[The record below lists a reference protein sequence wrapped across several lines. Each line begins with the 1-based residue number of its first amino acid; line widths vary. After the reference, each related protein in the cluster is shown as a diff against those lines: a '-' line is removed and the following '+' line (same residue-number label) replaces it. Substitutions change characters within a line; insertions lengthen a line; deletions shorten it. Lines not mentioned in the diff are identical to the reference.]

1 MNPILLRNDG
11 PIETDIKPY
20 CLDGKDIKTALED
33 IKNSLLFLSDK
44 IEGEEKIKAIELLT
58 DLIYLRNS
66 ISPKFVKCTKS
77 ELDKLYKYYKV
88 EVISEDR
95 FSKVSSNRDFLKEIN
110 DRTDYIFF
118 NKKRKLTTR
127 IKVFDE
133 EKSIERQR
141 DYEKE
146 VDVILDPDKVYSPID
161 INNQV
166 DKFSYQE
173 FLRKNIIYKLN
184 RVPLDRMLS
193 LKKGNDM
200 FADCPYYYDIDVS
213 NMFRRKHKKARYYNA
228 FNEYHN
234 RVNEMLDQQK
244 DEKYILD
251 QDSLLRKK
259 QYNGYVVFESDNE
272 MTAKDKASLFY
283 DICSEIDHI
292 LKGILYPY
300 QLSESLLYNDDTVV
314 DEENISVEF
323 FKKFN
328 YFTTMYDWDEF
339 NDIENKPKKVDI
351 LNAFLYSYMLAC
363 KINKKNQEEK
373 KAIKEEQKAMEI
385 KKRAMKKR
393 KKAMEEE
400 ANEIEEETKEVEEEK
415 KEVEEEVI
423 EPPKIKF
430 PELKRLDPGNNLY
443 DKYNCEF
450 IRELAEYFE
459 TYYELDITDLII
471 KLSILYIIPL
481 IYSYNDELNDLGTA
495 ELTTSILESQ
505 RMTTRNIKQLKTIVK
520 QLRKQLIR
528 LGYIYFTFFRFIDSK
543 TYREY
548 DIGFSK
554 FLEYIN
560 LNKECDE
567 PRKWYL
573 LIMGFYKDYIEEH
586 KDLIESFFKIPK
598 LQETLNQYFDLCD
611 KLYLICDYMNEN
623 PFNTIKLSKNGTTVY
638 DYKKRDWMRGFQDLL
653 SKRKDVI
660 LNEKGDE
667 SYER

>member
-11 PIETDIKPY
+11 PIENDIKPY
-20 CLDGKDIKTALED
+20 CLDGKNIKTALED

-44 IEGEEKIKAIELLT
+44 IEGEEEVKVIELLT
-58 DLIYLRNS
+58 NLIYLRNS

-77 ELDKLYKYYKV
+77 ELDKLYKNYKV

-133 EKSIERQR
+133 EKSIQRQR

-161 INNQV
+161 MNNRV
-166 DKFSYQE
+166 NELSYQE

-193 LKKGNDM
+193 LKKDNDM
-200 FADCPYYYDIDVS
+200 FADCPYFYDIDVS
-213 NMFRRKHKKARYYNA
+213 NMFRRKHKTSGYYSV

-234 RVNEMLDQQK
+234 RINNMLDQQK
-244 DEKYILD
+244 DDKYILD

-259 QYNGYVVFESDNE
+259 QYNGYVVFKSDDK

-292 LKGILYPY
+292 LKGVLYTY
-300 QLSESLLYNDDTVV
+300 KLSESLLYNDDTIV
-314 DEENISVEF
+314 DEEKISVEF

-328 YFTTMYDWDEF
+328 YFTTMYDWEEF
-339 NDIENKPKKVDI
+339 KDIENKPKKVDI
-351 LNAFLYSYMLAC
+351 LNTFLRSYIPAC

-373 KAIKEEQKAMEI
+373 KAMKEEHSQESSQF
-385 KKRAMKKR
+385 
-393 KKAMEEE
+393 
-400 ANEIEEETKEVEEEK
+400 
-415 KEVEEEVI
+415 
-423 EPPKIKF
+423 KF
-430 PELKRLDPGNNLY
+430 PELKRLDPGSKMY

-450 IRELAEYFE
+450 IRELAGSFE
-459 TYYELDITDLII
+459 KVSGLNRAELVI
-471 KLSILYIIPL
+471 KFSMLYTIPL
-481 IYSYNDELNDLGTA
+481 IKSYYDELKDLETE
-495 ELTTSILESQ
+495 ELTASILESQ
-505 RMTTRNIKQLKTIVK
+505 RMTTRNMKQLKTIVK

-543 TYREY
+543 TYRED
-548 DIGFSK
+548 DIGFTS

-560 LNKECDE
+560 SNINCDE
-567 PRKWYL
+567 PKKWYL

-598 LQETLNQYFDLCD
+598 LQETLNQYFDLCN

-638 DYKKRDWMRGFQDLL
+638 YYNEIDLMRDFQGQL
-653 SKRKDVI
+653 SRNMGKI

>member
-11 PIETDIKPY
+11 PIENDIKPY
-20 CLDGKDIKTALED
+20 CLDGKDIKTAFED
-33 IKNSLLFLSDK
+33 IKNSRRFLSDK
-44 IEGEEKIKAIELLT
+44 IEGEEEVKVIELLT
-58 DLIYLRNS
+58 NLIYLRNS

-77 ELDKLYKYYKV
+77 ELDKLYKNYKV
-88 EVISEDR
+88 EVISEDC
-95 FSKVSSNRDFLKEIN
+95 FSKVNSNRDFLKEIN

-161 INNQV
+161 MNNRV
-166 DKFSYQE
+166 NELSYQE

-193 LKKGNDM
+193 LKKDNDM
-200 FADCPYYYDIDVS
+200 FADCPYFYDIDVS
-213 NMFRRKHKKARYYNA
+213 NMFRRKHKTAGYYSV

-234 RVNEMLDQQK
+234 RINNMLDQQK
-244 DEKYILD
+244 DDKYILD

-259 QYNGYVVFESDNE
+259 QYNGYVVFKSDDK

-292 LKGILYPY
+292 LKGVLYTY
-300 QLSESLLYNDDTVV
+300 KLSESLLYNDDTIV

-328 YFTTMYDWDEF
+328 YFTTMYDWEEF
-339 NDIENKPKKVDI
+339 KDIENKPKKVDI

-363 KINKKNQEEK
+363 KINKKNQEEN
-373 KAIKEEQKAMEI
+373 KAM
-385 KKRAMKKR
+385 KQKHS
-393 KKAMEEE
+393 
-400 ANEIEEETKEVEEEK
+400 KE
-415 KEVEEEVI
+415 
-423 EPPKIKF
+423 PSNIKF
-430 PELKRLDPGNNLY
+430 PELKRLDPGSKMY

-450 IRELAEYFE
+450 IRELAGVFE
-459 TYYELDITDLII
+459 KVLGLNRAELII
-471 KLSILYIIPL
+471 KFSMLYTIPL
-481 IYSYNDELNDLGTA
+481 IKSYYDELKDLETG
-495 ELTTSILESQ
+495 ELTASISDSNK
-505 RMTTRNIKQLKTIVK
+505 MTTRNMKQLKTIVK

-543 TYREY
+543 NFREY
-548 DIGFSK
+548 DIGFTN

-560 LNKECDE
+560 FNIECDE
-567 PRKWYL
+567 PKKWYL
-573 LIMGFYKDYIEEH
+573 LIMGFYKDYTEEH
-586 KDLIESFFKIPK
+586 KDLIGSFFKISS
-598 LQETLNQYFDLCD
+598 LCSILESYFDLCE

-623 PFNTIKLSKNGTTVY
+623 PFNTIMLSKNGTTIY
-638 DYKKRDWMRGFQDLL
+638 DYKKKDWMGGFQDLL
-653 SKRKDVI
+653 SRNMDEI

>member
-11 PIETDIKPY
+11 PIENDIKPY

-44 IEGEEKIKAIELLT
+44 IEGEEKVKEIELLT

-66 ISPKFVKCTKS
+66 ISPLFIKCTES
-77 ELDKLYKYYKV
+77 ELDKLYKNYKV
-88 EVISEDR
+88 EIISEDC
-95 FSKVSSNRDFLKEIN
+95 FSKVSDNKKNLEEIN
-110 DRTDYIFF
+110 DRIDFIFF
-118 NKKRKLTTR
+118 KKKRKLTTR

-161 INNQV
+161 MNNQV
-166 DKFSYQE
+166 NELSYQE

-193 LKKGNDM
+193 LKKDNDM
-200 FADCPYYYDIDVS
+200 FADYPYFYDIDVS
-213 NMFRRKHKKARYYNA
+213 NMFRRKHKTSGYYSV

-234 RVNEMLDQQK
+234 RINNMLDQQK
-244 DEKYILD
+244 DDKYILD

-259 QYNGYVVFESDNE
+259 QYNGYVVFKSDDK

-292 LKGILYPY
+292 LKGVLYTY
-300 QLSESLLYNDDTVV
+300 KLSESLLYNDDTIV

-328 YFTTMYDWDEF
+328 YFTTMYDWEEF
-339 NDIENKPKKVDI
+339 KDIENKPKKVDI
-351 LNAFLYSYMLAC
+351 LNAFLRSYMLAC
-363 KINKKNQEEK
+363 KINKKNQEEN
-373 KAIKEEQKAMEI
+373 KAMKQKHSQEPS
-385 KKRAMKKR
+385 K
-393 KKAMEEE
+393 
-400 ANEIEEETKEVEEEK
+400 TKS
-415 KEVEEEVI
+415 
-423 EPPKIKF
+423 
-430 PELKRLDPGNNLY
+430 PELKRLDPGSKMY

-450 IRELAEYFE
+450 IRDLAEYFE
-459 TYYELDITDLII
+459 TNHELNRTDLII
-471 KLSILYIIPL
+471 KFSMLYTIPIIN
-481 IYSYNDELNDLGTA
+481 SYNDELNDLETE
-495 ELTTSILESQ
+495 ELTASISESQ
-505 RMTTRNIKQLKTIVK
+505 RMTTRNMKQLKTIVK

-543 TYREY
+543 TYRAY
-548 DIGFSK
+548 DIGFSS

-560 LNKECDE
+560 INKECDE
-567 PRKWYL
+567 PKKWYL
-573 LIMGFYKDYIEEH
+573 LIMGFYKDYIKEH
-586 KDLIESFFKIPK
+586 KDLIKNPSLHI
-598 LQETLNQYFDLCD
+598 TLKSYFDLCK

-623 PFNTIKLSKNGTTVY
+623 PFNTIMLSKNGTTIY
-638 DYKKRDWMRGFQDLL
+638 DYNKKDWMTEFQNLL
-653 SKRKDVI
+653 SGNMDEI
-660 LNEKGDE
+660 LNKKGDE

>member
-11 PIETDIKPY
+11 PIENDIKPY

-44 IEGEEKIKAIELLT
+44 IEGEEEVKVIELLT
-58 DLIYLRNS
+58 NLIYLRNS

-77 ELDKLYKYYKV
+77 ELDKLYKNYKV
-88 EVISEDR
+88 EVISEDC
-95 FSKVSSNRDFLKEIN
+95 FSKVNSNRDFLKEIN
-110 DRTDYIFF
+110 DRTDFIFF

-161 INNQV
+161 MNNRV
-166 DKFSYQE
+166 NELSYQE

-193 LKKGNDM
+193 LKKDNDM
-200 FADCPYYYDIDVS
+200 FADCPYFYDIDVS
-213 NMFRRKHKKARYYNA
+213 NMFRRKYKTAGYYSV

-234 RVNEMLDQQK
+234 RINNMLDQQK
-244 DEKYILD
+244 DDKYILD

-259 QYNGYVVFESDNE
+259 QYNGYVVFKSDDK

-292 LKGILYPY
+292 LKGVLYTY
-300 QLSESLLYNDDTVV
+300 KLSESLLYNNDIVV

-328 YFTTMYDWDEF
+328 YFTTMYDWEEF
-339 NDIENKPKKVDI
+339 KDIENKPKKVDI

-363 KINKKNQEEK
+363 KINKKNQEEN
-373 KAIKEEQKAMEI
+373 KAM
-385 KKRAMKKR
+385 KQKHS
-393 KKAMEEE
+393 
-400 ANEIEEETKEVEEEK
+400 KE
-415 KEVEEEVI
+415 
-423 EPPKIKF
+423 PSNIKF
-430 PELKRLDPGNNLY
+430 PELKRLDPGSKMY

-450 IRELAEYFE
+450 IRELAGVFE
-459 TYYELDITDLII
+459 KVLGLNRAELII
-471 KLSILYIIPL
+471 KFSMLYTLPIIN
-481 IYSYNDELNDLGTA
+481 SYNNELNELGVA
-495 ELTTSILESQ
+495 ELTASISDSNK
-505 RMTTRNIKQLKTIVK
+505 MTTRNMKQLKTIVK

-543 TYREY
+543 NFREY
-548 DIGFSK
+548 DIGFTN

-560 LNKECDE
+560 FNIECDE
-567 PRKWYL
+567 PKKWYL
-573 LIMGFYKDYIEEH
+573 LIMGFYKDYTEEH
-586 KDLIESFFKIPK
+586 KDLIVLFFKMPSLCSI
-598 LQETLNQYFDLCD
+598 LESYFDLCE

-623 PFNTIKLSKNGTTVY
+623 PFNTIMLSKNGTTIY
-638 DYKKRDWMRGFQDLL
+638 DYKKKDWMGGFQDLL
-653 SKRKDVI
+653 SRNMDKI

>member
-1 MNPILLRNDG
+1 MYPILLRNDG
-11 PIETDIKPY
+11 PIENDIKPY

-44 IEGEEKIKAIELLT
+44 IEGEEEVKVIELLT

-77 ELDKLYKYYKV
+77 ELDKLYKNYKV
-88 EVISEDR
+88 EVISEDC
-95 FSKVSSNRDFLKEIN
+95 FSKVNSNRDFLKEIN

-161 INNQV
+161 MNNRV
-166 DKFSYQE
+166 NELSYQE

-193 LKKGNDM
+193 LKKDNDM
-200 FADCPYYYDIDVS
+200 FADCPYFYDIDVS
-213 NMFRRKHKKARYYNA
+213 NMFRRKYKTAEYYSV

-234 RVNEMLDQQK
+234 RINNMLDQQK
-244 DEKYILD
+244 DDKYILD

-259 QYNGYVVFESDNE
+259 QYNGYVVFKSDDK

-292 LKGILYPY
+292 LKGVLYTY
-300 QLSESLLYNDDTVV
+300 KLSESLLYNNDIVV

-328 YFTTMYDWDEF
+328 YFTTMYDWEEF
-339 NDIENKPKKVDI
+339 KDIENKPKKVDI

-363 KINKKNQEEK
+363 KINKKNQEEN
-373 KAIKEEQKAMEI
+373 KAM
-385 KKRAMKKR
+385 KQKHS
-393 KKAMEEE
+393 
-400 ANEIEEETKEVEEEK
+400 KE
-415 KEVEEEVI
+415 
-423 EPPKIKF
+423 PSNIKF
-430 PELKRLDPGNNLY
+430 PELKRLDPGSKMY

-450 IRELAEYFE
+450 IRELAGVFE
-459 TYYELDITDLII
+459 KVLGLNRAELII
-471 KLSILYIIPL
+471 KFSMLYTLPIIN
-481 IYSYNDELNDLGTA
+481 SYNNELNELGVA
-495 ELTTSILESQ
+495 ELTASISDSNK
-505 RMTTRNIKQLKTIVK
+505 MTTRNMKQLKTIVK

-543 TYREY
+543 NYREY
-548 DIGFSK
+548 DIGFTN

-560 LNKECDE
+560 FNIECDE
-567 PRKWYL
+567 PKKWYL
-573 LIMGFYKDYIEEH
+573 LIMGFYKDYTEEH
-586 KDLIESFFKIPK
+586 KDLIVSFFKMPSLFSI
-598 LQETLNQYFDLCD
+598 LESYFDLCE

-623 PFNTIKLSKNGTTVY
+623 PFNTIMLSKNGTTIY
-638 DYKKRDWMRGFQDLL
+638 DYKKKDWMGGFQDLL
-653 SKRKDVI
+653 SRNMDEI

>member
-11 PIETDIKPY
+11 PIENDIKPY

-44 IEGEEKIKAIELLT
+44 IEGEEEVKVIELLAN
-58 DLIYLRNS
+58 LIYLRNS
-66 ISPKFVKCTKS
+66 ISPLFIKCTKS

-88 EVISEDR
+88 EVISEDC

-110 DRTDYIFF
+110 DRTDFIFF

-133 EKSIERQR
+133 EKSIKRQR

-161 INNQV
+161 MNNRV
-166 DKFSYQE
+166 NELSYQE

-193 LKKGNDM
+193 LKKDNNM
-200 FADCPYYYDIDVS
+200 FADCPYFYDIDVS
-213 NMFRRKHKKARYYNA
+213 NMFCRKHKTSGYYSV

-234 RVNEMLDQQK
+234 RINKMLDQQK
-244 DEKYILD
+244 DDKYILN

-259 QYNGYVVFESDNE
+259 QYNGYVVFKSDDK

-292 LKGILYPY
+292 LKGVLYTY
-300 QLSESLLYNDDTVV
+300 KLSESLLYNDDTIV

-339 NDIENKPKKVDI
+339 KDIENKPKKVDI
-351 LNAFLYSYMLAC
+351 LNTFLRSYMLAC
-363 KINKKNQEEK
+363 KINKKNQEEN
-373 KAIKEEQKAMEI
+373 KAM
-385 KKRAMKKR
+385 KQKHSQKPSK
-393 KKAMEEE
+393 
-400 ANEIEEETKEVEEEK
+400 TKS
-415 KEVEEEVI
+415 
-423 EPPKIKF
+423 
-430 PELKRLDPGNNLY
+430 PELKRLDPGSKMY

-450 IRELAEYFE
+450 IRDLAEYFE
-459 TYYELDITDLII
+459 TNHELNRTDLII
-471 KLSILYIIPL
+471 KFSMLYTVPIIN
-481 IYSYNDELNDLGTA
+481 SYNDELNDLETE
-495 ELTTSILESQ
+495 ELTASISESQ
-505 RMTTRNIKQLKTIVK
+505 RMTTRNMKQLKPIVK

-543 TYREY
+543 NYREY
-548 DIGFSK
+548 DIGFTN

-560 LNKECDE
+560 FNIECDE
-567 PRKWYL
+567 PKKWYL
-573 LIMGFYKDYIEEH
+573 LIMGFYKDYTEEH
-586 KDLIESFFKIPK
+586 KDLIVSFFKMP
-598 LQETLNQYFDLCD
+598 TLHSILESYFDLCE
-611 KLYLICDYMNEN
+611 KLYLICDSMNEN
-623 PFNTIKLSKNGTTVY
+623 PFNTIMLSKNGTTIY
-638 DYKKRDWMRGFQDLL
+638 DYKKKDWMGGFQDLL
-653 SKRKDVI
+653 SRNTNKI
-660 LNEKGDE
+660 LNKKGDE

>member
-11 PIETDIKPY
+11 PIENDIKPY
-20 CLDGKDIKTALED
+20 YLDGKDIKTALED

-44 IEGEEKIKAIELLT
+44 IEGEEEVKVIELLT

-66 ISPKFVKCTKS
+66 IS
-77 ELDKLYKYYKV
+77 ELDKLYKNYKV

-133 EKSIERQR
+133 EKSIERQH

-161 INNQV
+161 MNNRV
-166 DKFSYQE
+166 DEFSYQE

-193 LKKGNDM
+193 LKKENDM
-200 FADCPYYYDIDVS
+200 FADYPYFYDIDVS
-213 NMFRRKHKKARYYNA
+213 NMFRRKHKTAEYYSV

-234 RVNEMLDQQK
+234 RINNMLDQQK
-244 DEKYILD
+244 DDKYILD

-259 QYNGYVVFESDNE
+259 QYNGYVVFKSDDK
-272 MTAKDKASLFY
+272 MTAKNKASLFY

-292 LKGILYPY
+292 LKGVLYTY
-300 QLSESLLYNDDTVV
+300 KLSESLLYNDDTIV

-328 YFTTMYDWDEF
+328 YFTTMYDWEEF

-351 LNAFLYSYMLAC
+351 LNTFLRSYMLAC

-373 KAIKEEQKAMEI
+373 KA
-385 KKRAMKKR
+385 MKQNHSQEPSK
-393 KKAMEEE
+393 
-400 ANEIEEETKEVEEEK
+400 TKS
-415 KEVEEEVI
+415 
-423 EPPKIKF
+423 
-430 PELKRLDPGNNLY
+430 PELKRLDPGSKMY

-459 TYYELDITDLII
+459 TNHELNRTDLII
-471 KLSILYIIPL
+471 KFSMLYTIPL
-481 IYSYNDELNDLGTA
+481 IKSYYDELKDLETE
-495 ELTTSILESQ
+495 ELTASILESQ
-505 RMTTRNIKQLKTIVK
+505 RMTTKNMKQLKTIVK

-543 TYREY
+543 EYREY
-548 DIGFSK
+548 DIGFTS

-560 LNKECDE
+560 SNIEYDE
-567 PRKWYL
+567 PKKWYL
-573 LIMGFYKDYIEEH
+573 LIMGFYKDYTKEH
-586 KDLIESFFKIPK
+586 KDFIVSFFEMPALCSI
-598 LQETLNQYFDLCD
+598 LESYFDLCE

-623 PFNTIKLSKNGTTVY
+623 PFNTIKLSKNGTTIY
-638 DYKKRDWMRGFQDLL
+638 DYIEKDWMRGFQFLL
-653 SKRKDVI
+653 NRNTDKI

>member
-11 PIETDIKPY
+11 PIENDIKPY
-20 CLDGKDIKTALED
+20 CLDGKDIKTAFED
-33 IKNSLLFLSDK
+33 IKNSRRFLSDK
-44 IEGEEKIKAIELLT
+44 IEGEEEVKVIELLT
-58 DLIYLRNS
+58 NLIYLRNS

-77 ELDKLYKYYKV
+77 ELDKLYKNYKV
-88 EVISEDR
+88 EVISEDC
-95 FSKVSSNRDFLKEIN
+95 FSKVNSNRDFLKEIN

-161 INNQV
+161 MNNRV
-166 DKFSYQE
+166 NELSYQE

-193 LKKGNDM
+193 LKKDNDM
-200 FADCPYYYDIDVS
+200 FADCPYFYDIDVS
-213 NMFRRKHKKARYYNA
+213 NMFYRKYKTAEYYSV

-234 RVNEMLDQQK
+234 RINDMLDQQK
-244 DEKYILD
+244 DDKYILD

-259 QYNGYVVFESDNE
+259 QYNGYVVFKSDDK
-272 MTAKDKASLFY
+272 MTAKDRASLFY

-292 LKGILYPY
+292 LKGVLYTY
-300 QLSESLLYNDDTVV
+300 KLSESLLYNDDTIV

-328 YFTTMYDWDEF
+328 YFTTMYDWEEF
-339 NDIENKPKKVDI
+339 KDIENKPKKVDI

-363 KINKKNQEEK
+363 KINKKNQEEN
-373 KAIKEEQKAMEI
+373 KAM
-385 KKRAMKKR
+385 KQKHS
-393 KKAMEEE
+393 
-400 ANEIEEETKEVEEEK
+400 KE
-415 KEVEEEVI
+415 
-423 EPPKIKF
+423 PSNIKF
-430 PELKRLDPGNNLY
+430 PELKKLDPGSKMY

-450 IRELAEYFE
+450 IRELAGVFE
-459 TYYELDITDLII
+459 KVLGLNRAELII
-471 KLSILYIIPL
+471 KFSMLYTLPIIN
-481 IYSYNDELNDLGTA
+481 SYNNELNELGVA
-495 ELTTSILESQ
+495 ELTASISDSNK
-505 RMTTRNIKQLKTIVK
+505 MTTRNMKQLKTIVK

-543 TYREY
+543 NFREY
-548 DIGFSK
+548 DIGFTN

-560 LNKECDE
+560 FNIECDE
-567 PRKWYL
+567 PKKWYL
-573 LIMGFYKDYIEEH
+573 LIIGFYKDYTEEH
-586 KDLIESFFKIPK
+586 KDLIVSFFKMPSLCSI
-598 LQETLNQYFDLCD
+598 LESYFDLCE

-623 PFNTIKLSKNGTTVY
+623 PFNTIMLSKNGTTIY
-638 DYKKRDWMRGFQDLL
+638 DYKKKDWMGGFQDLL
-653 SKRKDVI
+653 SRNTDKI

>member
-11 PIETDIKPY
+11 PIENDIKPY

-44 IEGEEKIKAIELLT
+44 IEGEEEVKVIELLT

-77 ELDKLYKYYKV
+77 ELDKLYKNYKV
-88 EVISEDR
+88 EVISEDC

-133 EKSIERQR
+133 EKSIKRQR

-161 INNQV
+161 MNNQV
-166 DKFSYQE
+166 DEFSYQE

-193 LKKGNDM
+193 LKKDNDM
-200 FADCPYYYDIDVS
+200 FADCPYFYDIDVS
-213 NMFRRKHKKARYYNA
+213 NMFRRKHKTSEYYSV

-234 RVNEMLDQQK
+234 RINDMLDQQK
-244 DEKYILD
+244 DDKYILD

-259 QYNGYVVFESDNE
+259 QYNGYVVFKSDDK

-292 LKGILYPY
+292 LKGVLYTY
-300 QLSESLLYNDDTVV
+300 KLSESLLYNDDTIV

-328 YFTTMYDWDEF
+328 YFTTMYDWEEF
-339 NDIENKPKKVDI
+339 KDIDNKPKKVDI
-351 LNAFLYSYMLAC
+351 LNAFLRSYMLAC
-363 KINKKNQEEK
+363 KINKKNQEEN
-373 KAIKEEQKAMEI
+373 KAMKQKHSQEPS
-385 KKRAMKKR
+385 K
-393 KKAMEEE
+393 
-400 ANEIEEETKEVEEEK
+400 TKS
-415 KEVEEEVI
+415 
-423 EPPKIKF
+423 
-430 PELKRLDPGNNLY
+430 PELKRLDPGSKMY

-450 IRELAEYFE
+450 IRDLAEYFE
-459 TYYELDITDLII
+459 TNHELNRTDLII
-471 KLSILYIIPL
+471 KFSMLYTVPIIN
-481 IYSYNDELNDLGTA
+481 SYNDELNDLETE
-495 ELTTSILESQ
+495 ELTASISESQ
-505 RMTTRNIKQLKTIVK
+505 RMTTRNMKQLKTIVK

-543 TYREY
+543 NYREY
-548 DIGFSK
+548 DIGFTN

-560 LNKECDE
+560 FNIEYDE
-567 PRKWYL
+567 PKKWYL
-573 LIMGFYKDYIEEH
+573 LIMGFYKDYTEEH
-586 KDLIESFFKIPK
+586 KDLIVSFFKMP
-598 LQETLNQYFDLCD
+598 TLHSILESYFDLCE
-611 KLYLICDYMNEN
+611 KLYLICDSMNEN
-623 PFNTIKLSKNGTTVY
+623 PFNTIMLSKNGTTIY
-638 DYKKRDWMRGFQDLL
+638 DYKKKDWMGGFQDLL
-653 SKRKDVI
+653 SRNTNKI
-660 LNEKGDE
+660 LNKKGDE

>member
-11 PIETDIKPY
+11 PIENDIKPY

-44 IEGEEKIKAIELLT
+44 IEGEEEVKVIELLT
-58 DLIYLRNS
+58 NLIYLRNS

-77 ELDKLYKYYKV
+77 ELDKLYKNYKV
-88 EVISEDR
+88 EVISEDC
-95 FSKVSSNRDFLKEIN
+95 FSKVNSNRDFLKEIN

-161 INNQV
+161 MNNRV
-166 DKFSYQE
+166 NELSYQE

-193 LKKGNDM
+193 LKKDNDM
-200 FADCPYYYDIDVS
+200 FADCPYFYDIDAS
-213 NMFRRKHKKARYYNA
+213 NMFRRKYKTAEYYSV

-234 RVNEMLDQQK
+234 RINDMLDQQK
-244 DEKYILD
+244 DDKYILD

-259 QYNGYVVFESDNE
+259 QYNGYVVFKSDDK

-292 LKGILYPY
+292 LKGVLYTY
-300 QLSESLLYNDDTVV
+300 KLSESLLYNNDIVV

-328 YFTTMYDWDEF
+328 YFTTMYDWEEF
-339 NDIENKPKKVDI
+339 KDIENKPKKVDI

-363 KINKKNQEEK
+363 KINKKNQEEN
-373 KAIKEEQKAMEI
+373 KAM
-385 KKRAMKKR
+385 KQKHS
-393 KKAMEEE
+393 
-400 ANEIEEETKEVEEEK
+400 KE
-415 KEVEEEVI
+415 
-423 EPPKIKF
+423 PSNIKF
-430 PELKRLDPGNNLY
+430 PELKRLDPGSKMY

-450 IRELAEYFE
+450 IRELAGVFE
-459 TYYELDITDLII
+459 KVLGLNRAELII
-471 KLSILYIIPL
+471 KFSMLYTLPL
-481 IYSYNDELNDLGTA
+481 IKSYYDELNELGVA
-495 ELTTSILESQ
+495 ELTASISDSNK
-505 RMTTRNIKQLKTIVK
+505 MTTRNMKQLKTIVK

-543 TYREY
+543 NYREY
-548 DIGFSK
+548 DIGFTN
-554 FLEYIN
+554 FLEYNNFNI
-560 LNKECDE
+560 ECDE
-567 PRKWYL
+567 PKKWYL
-573 LIMGFYKDYIEEH
+573 LIMGFYKDYTEE
-586 KDLIESFFKIPK
+586 
-598 LQETLNQYFDLCD
+598 Q
-611 KLYLICDYMNEN
+611 
-623 PFNTIKLSKNGTTVY
+623 
-638 DYKKRDWMRGFQDLL
+638 
-653 SKRKDVI
+653 
-660 LNEKGDE
+660 
-667 SYER
+667 

>member
-11 PIETDIKPY
+11 PIENDIKPY
-20 CLDGKDIKTALED
+20 CLDGKDIKTAFED
-33 IKNSLLFLSDK
+33 IKNSRRFLSDK
-44 IEGEEKIKAIELLT
+44 IEGEEEVKVIELLT
-58 DLIYLRNS
+58 NLIYLRNS

-77 ELDKLYKYYKV
+77 ELDKLYKNYKI
-88 EVISEDR
+88 EVISEDC
-95 FSKVSSNRDFLKEIN
+95 FSKVNSNRDFLKEIN

-161 INNQV
+161 MNNRV
-166 DKFSYQE
+166 NELSYQE

-193 LKKGNDM
+193 LKKDNDM
-200 FADCPYYYDIDVS
+200 FADCPYFYDIDVS
-213 NMFRRKHKKARYYNA
+213 NMFCRKYKTAEYYSV

-234 RVNEMLDQQK
+234 RINDMLDQQK
-244 DEKYILD
+244 DDKYILD

-259 QYNGYVVFESDNE
+259 QYNGYVVFKSDDK

-292 LKGILYPY
+292 LKGVLYTY
-300 QLSESLLYNDDTVV
+300 KLRESLLYINDIVV

-328 YFTTMYDWDEF
+328 YFTTMYDWEEF
-339 NDIENKPKKVDI
+339 KDIENKPKKVDI

-363 KINKKNQEEK
+363 KINKKNQEEN
-373 KAIKEEQKAMEI
+373 KAM
-385 KKRAMKKR
+385 KQKHS
-393 KKAMEEE
+393 
-400 ANEIEEETKEVEEEK
+400 KE
-415 KEVEEEVI
+415 
-423 EPPKIKF
+423 PSNIKF
-430 PELKRLDPGNNLY
+430 PELKRLDPGSKMY

-450 IRELAEYFE
+450 IRELAGVFE
-459 TYYELDITDLII
+459 KVLGLNRAELII
-471 KLSILYIIPL
+471 KFSMLYTIPL
-481 IYSYNDELNDLGTA
+481 IKSYYDELKDLETG
-495 ELTTSILESQ
+495 ELTASISDSNK
-505 RMTTRNIKQLKTIVK
+505 MTTRNMKQLKTIVK

-543 TYREY
+543 NFREY
-548 DIGFSK
+548 DIGFTN

-560 LNKECDE
+560 FNIECDE
-567 PRKWYL
+567 PKKWYL
-573 LIMGFYKDYIEEH
+573 LIMGFYKDYTEEH
-586 KDLIESFFKIPK
+586 KDLIVSFFKMPSLCSI
-598 LQETLNQYFDLCD
+598 LESYFDLCE

-623 PFNTIKLSKNGTTVY
+623 PFNTIMLSKNGTTIY
-638 DYKKRDWMRGFQDLL
+638 DYKKKDWMGGFQDLL
-653 SKRKDVI
+653 SRNMDKI

-667 SYER
+667 LYER

>member
-11 PIETDIKPY
+11 PIENDIKPY

-44 IEGEEKIKAIELLT
+44 IEGEEKVKAIELLT

-66 ISPKFVKCTKS
+66 ISPLFIKCTKS
-77 ELDKLYKYYKV
+77 ELDKLYKNYKV

-95 FSKVSSNRDFLKEIN
+95 FSKVNSNRDFLKEIN

-133 EKSIERQR
+133 EKSIERQH

-146 VDVILDPDKVYSPID
+146 VDIILDPDKVYSPID
-161 INNQV
+161 MNNRV
-166 DKFSYQE
+166 DEFSYQE

-193 LKKGNDM
+193 LKKDNDM
-200 FADCPYYYDIDVS
+200 FADCPYFYDIDVS
-213 NMFRRKHKKARYYNA
+213 NMFRRKHKTAGYYSV

-234 RVNEMLDQQK
+234 RINNILDQQK
-244 DEKYILD
+244 DDKYILD

-259 QYNGYVVFESDNE
+259 QYNGYVVFKSDDK
-272 MTAKDKASLFY
+272 MTAKNKASLFY

-292 LKGILYPY
+292 LKGVLYTY
-300 QLSESLLYNDDTVV
+300 KLSESLLYNDDTIV

-328 YFTTMYDWDEF
+328 YFTTMYDWEEF
-339 NDIENKPKKVDI
+339 KDIENKPKKVDI

-363 KINKKNQEEK
+363 KINKKNQEEN
-373 KAIKEEQKAMEI
+373 KAMKQKHSQEPS
-385 KKRAMKKR
+385 K
-393 KKAMEEE
+393 
-400 ANEIEEETKEVEEEK
+400 TKS
-415 KEVEEEVI
+415 
-423 EPPKIKF
+423 
-430 PELKRLDPGNNLY
+430 PELKRLDPGSKMY

-450 IRELAEYFE
+450 IRDLAEYFE
-459 TYYELDITDLII
+459 TNYELNRTDLII
-471 KLSILYIIPL
+471 KFSMLYTIPL
-481 IYSYNDELNDLGTA
+481 IKSYYDELKDLETE
-495 ELTTSILESQ
+495 ELTASILESQ
-505 RMTTRNIKQLKTIVK
+505 RMTTKNMKQLKTIVK

-543 TYREY
+543 EYREY
-548 DIGFSK
+548 DIGFTS

-560 LNKECDE
+560 SNIEYDE
-567 PRKWYL
+567 PKKWYL
-573 LIMGFYKDYIEEH
+573 LIMGFYKDYTKEH
-586 KDLIESFFKIPK
+586 KDFIVSFFEIPA
-598 LQETLNQYFDLCD
+598 LCSILESYFDLCE

-623 PFNTIKLSKNGTTVY
+623 PFNTIKLSKNGTTIY
-638 DYKKRDWMRGFQDLL
+638 DYIEKDWMRGFQFLL
-653 SKRKDVI
+653 NRNTDKI

>member
-11 PIETDIKPY
+11 PIENDIKPY

-44 IEGEEKIKAIELLT
+44 IEGEEEVKVIELLT
-58 DLIYLRNS
+58 NLIYLRNS

-77 ELDKLYKYYKV
+77 ELDKLYKNYKV
-88 EVISEDR
+88 EVISEDC

-110 DRTDYIFF
+110 DRTDFIFF

-161 INNQV
+161 MNNRV
-166 DKFSYQE
+166 DEFSYQE

-193 LKKGNDM
+193 LKKDNDM
-200 FADCPYYYDIDVS
+200 FADCPYFYDIDVS
-213 NMFRRKHKKARYYNA
+213 NMFRRKYKTAGYYSV

-234 RVNEMLDQQK
+234 RINNMLDQQK
-244 DEKYILD
+244 DDKYILD

-259 QYNGYVVFESDNE
+259 QYNGYVVFKSDDK
-272 MTAKDKASLFY
+272 MTAKNKASLFY

-292 LKGILYPY
+292 LKGVLYTY
-300 QLSESLLYNDDTVV
+300 KLSESLLYNNDIVV

-328 YFTTMYDWDEF
+328 YFTTMYDWEEF
-339 NDIENKPKKVDI
+339 KDIENKPKKVDI

-363 KINKKNQEEK
+363 KINKKNQEEN
-373 KAIKEEQKAMEI
+373 KAM
-385 KKRAMKKR
+385 KQKHS
-393 KKAMEEE
+393 
-400 ANEIEEETKEVEEEK
+400 KE
-415 KEVEEEVI
+415 
-423 EPPKIKF
+423 PSNIKF
-430 PELKRLDPGNNLY
+430 PELKRLDPGSKMY

-450 IRELAEYFE
+450 IRELAGVFE
-459 TYYELDITDLII
+459 KVLGLNRAELII
-471 KLSILYIIPL
+471 KFSMLYTIPIIN
-481 IYSYNDELNDLGTA
+481 SYNNELNELGVA
-495 ELTTSILESQ
+495 ELTASISDSNK
-505 RMTTRNIKQLKTIVK
+505 MTTRNMKQLKTIVK

-543 TYREY
+543 NFREY
-548 DIGFSK
+548 DIGFTN

-560 LNKECDE
+560 FNIECDE
-567 PRKWYL
+567 PKKWYL
-573 LIMGFYKDYIEEH
+573 LIMGIYKDYTEEH
-586 KDLIESFFKIPK
+586 KDLIISFFKISS
-598 LQETLNQYFDLCD
+598 LCSILESYFDLCE

-623 PFNTIKLSKNGTTVY
+623 PFNTIMLSKNGTTIY
-638 DYKKRDWMRGFQDLL
+638 DYKKKDWMGGFQDLL
-653 SKRKDVI
+653 SRNMDKI

>member
-1 MNPILLRNDG
+1 M
-11 PIETDIKPY
+11 
-20 CLDGKDIKTALED
+20 ED

-44 IEGEEKIKAIELLT
+44 IEGEEEVKVIELLT
-58 DLIYLRNS
+58 NLIYLRNS

-77 ELDKLYKYYKV
+77 ELDKLYKNYKV
-88 EVISEDR
+88 EVISEDC
-95 FSKVSSNRDFLKEIN
+95 FSKVNSNRDFLKEIN

-161 INNQV
+161 MNNRV
-166 DKFSYQE
+166 NELSYQE

-193 LKKGNDM
+193 LKKDNDM
-200 FADCPYYYDIDVS
+200 FADCPYFYDIDVS
-213 NMFRRKHKKARYYNA
+213 NMFRRKYKTAEYYSV

-234 RVNEMLDQQK
+234 RINDMLDQQK
-244 DEKYILD
+244 DDKYILD

-259 QYNGYVVFESDNE
+259 QYNGYVVFKSDDK

-292 LKGILYPY
+292 LKGVLYTY
-300 QLSESLLYNDDTVV
+300 KLSESLLYNNDIVV

-328 YFTTMYDWDEF
+328 YFTTMYDWEEF
-339 NDIENKPKKVDI
+339 KDIENKPKKVDI

-363 KINKKNQEEK
+363 KINKKNQEEN
-373 KAIKEEQKAMEI
+373 KAM
-385 KKRAMKKR
+385 KQKHS
-393 KKAMEEE
+393 
-400 ANEIEEETKEVEEEK
+400 KE
-415 KEVEEEVI
+415 
-423 EPPKIKF
+423 PSNIKF
-430 PELKRLDPGNNLY
+430 PELKRLDPGSKMY

-450 IRELAEYFE
+450 IRELAGVFE
-459 TYYELDITDLII
+459 KVLGLNRAELII
-471 KLSILYIIPL
+471 KFSMLYTLPIIN
-481 IYSYNDELNDLGTA
+481 SYNNELNELGVA
-495 ELTTSILESQ
+495 ELTASISDSNK
-505 RMTTRNIKQLKTIVK
+505 MTTRNMKQLKTIVK

-543 TYREY
+543 NYREY
-548 DIGFSK
+548 DIGFTN

-560 LNKECDE
+560 FNIECDE
-567 PRKWYL
+567 PKKWYL
-573 LIMGFYKDYIEEH
+573 LIMGFYKDYTEEH
-586 KDLIESFFKIPK
+586 KDLIVSFFKMPSLCSI
-598 LQETLNQYFDLCD
+598 LESYFDLCE

-623 PFNTIKLSKNGTTVY
+623 PFNTIMLSKNGTTIY
-638 DYKKRDWMRGFQDLL
+638 DYKKKDWMGGFQDLL
-653 SKRKDVI
+653 SRNTDKI

>member
-11 PIETDIKPY
+11 PIENDIKPY

-44 IEGEEKIKAIELLT
+44 IEGEEEVKVIELLT
-58 DLIYLRNS
+58 NLIYLRNS

-77 ELDKLYKYYKV
+77 ELDKLYKNYKV

-146 VDVILDPDKVYSPID
+146 VDVILDSDKVYSPID
-161 INNQV
+161 MNNRV
-166 DKFSYQE
+166 DEFSYQE

-193 LKKGNDM
+193 LKKDNDM
-200 FADCPYYYDIDVS
+200 FADCPYFYDIDVS
-213 NMFRRKHKKARYYNA
+213 NMFRRKHKTSGYYSV

-234 RVNEMLDQQK
+234 RINNMLDQQK
-244 DEKYILD
+244 DDKYILD

-259 QYNGYVVFESDNE
+259 QYNGYVVFKSDDK

-292 LKGILYPY
+292 LKGVLYTY
-300 QLSESLLYNDDTVV
+300 KLSESLLYNDDTIV

-328 YFTTMYDWDEF
+328 YFTTMYDWEEF
-339 NDIENKPKKVDI
+339 KDIENKPKKVDI
-351 LNAFLYSYMLAC
+351 LNAFLRSYMLAC

-373 KAIKEEQKAMEI
+373 KAMNQKHSQEPS
-385 KKRAMKKR
+385 K
-393 KKAMEEE
+393 
-400 ANEIEEETKEVEEEK
+400 TKS
-415 KEVEEEVI
+415 
-423 EPPKIKF
+423 
-430 PELKRLDPGNNLY
+430 PELKRLDPGSKMY

-450 IRELAEYFE
+450 IRDLAEYFE
-459 TYYELDITDLII
+459 TNHELNRTDLII
-471 KLSILYIIPL
+471 KFSMLYTIPIIN
-481 IYSYNDELNDLGTA
+481 SYNDELNDLETE
-495 ELTTSILESQ
+495 ELTASISESQ
-505 RMTTRNIKQLKTIVK
+505 RMTTRNMKQLKTIVK

-543 TYREY
+543 NYREY
-548 DIGFSK
+548 DIGFTN

-560 LNKECDE
+560 FNIECDE
-567 PRKWYL
+567 PKKWYL
-573 LIMGFYKDYIEEH
+573 LIMGFYKDYTEEH
-586 KDLIESFFKIPK
+586 KDLIVSFFKMPALHSI
-598 LQETLNQYFDLCD
+598 LESYFDLCE
-611 KLYLICDYMNEN
+611 KLYLICDSMNEN
-623 PFNTIKLSKNGTTVY
+623 PFNTIKLSKNGTTIY
-638 DYKKRDWMRGFQDLL
+638 DYIEKDWMRGFQFLL
-653 SKRKDVI
+653 NRNTDKI

>member
-11 PIETDIKPY
+11 PIENDIKPY
-20 CLDGKDIKTALED
+20 YLDGKDIKTALED

-44 IEGEEKIKAIELLT
+44 IEGEEEVKVIELLT

-66 ISPKFVKCTKS
+66 ISPLFIKCTKS
-77 ELDKLYKYYKV
+77 ELDKLYKNYKV

-95 FSKVSSNRDFLKEIN
+95 FSKVNSNRDFLKEIN

-133 EKSIERQR
+133 EKSIERQH

-146 VDVILDPDKVYSPID
+146 VDIILDPDKVYSPID
-161 INNQV
+161 MNNRV
-166 DKFSYQE
+166 DEFSYQK

-193 LKKGNDM
+193 LKKDNDM
-200 FADCPYYYDIDVS
+200 FADCPYFYDIDVS
-213 NMFRRKHKKARYYNA
+213 NMFRRKHKTAGYYSV

-234 RVNEMLDQQK
+234 RINNILDQQK
-244 DEKYILD
+244 DDKYILD

-259 QYNGYVVFESDNE
+259 QYNGYVVFKSDDK
-272 MTAKDKASLFY
+272 MTAKNKASLFY

-292 LKGILYPY
+292 LKGVLYTY
-300 QLSESLLYNDDTVV
+300 KLSESLLYNDDTIV

-328 YFTTMYDWDEF
+328 YFTTMYDWEEF
-339 NDIENKPKKVDI
+339 KDIENKPKKVDI

-363 KINKKNQEEK
+363 KINKKNQEEN
-373 KAIKEEQKAMEI
+373 KAMKQKHSQEPS
-385 KKRAMKKR
+385 K
-393 KKAMEEE
+393 
-400 ANEIEEETKEVEEEK
+400 TKS
-415 KEVEEEVI
+415 
-423 EPPKIKF
+423 
-430 PELKRLDPGNNLY
+430 PELKRLDPGSKMY

-450 IRELAEYFE
+450 IRDLAEYFE
-459 TYYELDITDLII
+459 TNHELNRTDLII
-471 KLSILYIIPL
+471 KFSMLYTIPIIN
-481 IYSYNDELNDLGTA
+481 SYNDELNDLETE
-495 ELTTSILESQ
+495 ELTASISESQ
-505 RMTTRNIKQLKTIVK
+505 RMTTRNMKQLKTIVK

-543 TYREY
+543 KYREY
-548 DIGFSK
+548 DIGFTN

-560 LNKECDE
+560 FNIECDE
-567 PRKWYL
+567 PKKWYL
-573 LIMGFYKDYIEEH
+573 LIMGFYKDYTEEH
-586 KDLIESFFKIPK
+586 KDLIVSFFKMPALHSI
-598 LQETLNQYFDLCD
+598 LESYFNLCE

-623 PFNTIKLSKNGTTVY
+623 PFNTIKLSKNGTTIY
-638 DYKKRDWMRGFQDLL
+638 DYKKKDWMGGFQDLL
-653 SKRKDVI
+653 SRNMDEI
-660 LNEKGDE
+660 LNKKGDE

>member
-11 PIETDIKPY
+11 PIENDIKPY
-20 CLDGKDIKTALED
+20 YLDGKDIKTAFED

-44 IEGEEKIKAIELLT
+44 IEGEEEVKVIELLT
-58 DLIYLRNS
+58 NLIYLRNS

-88 EVISEDR
+88 EVISEDC

-133 EKSIERQR
+133 EKSIERQH

-146 VDVILDPDKVYSPID
+146 VDIILDPDKVYSPID
-161 INNQV
+161 MNNRV
-166 DKFSYQE
+166 DEFSYQE

-193 LKKGNDM
+193 LKKENDM
-200 FADCPYYYDIDVS
+200 FADCPYFYDIDVS
-213 NMFRRKHKKARYYNA
+213 NMFRRKHKTAGYYSV

-234 RVNEMLDQQK
+234 RINNILDQQK
-244 DEKYILD
+244 DDKYILD

-259 QYNGYVVFESDNE
+259 QYNGYVVFKSDDK
-272 MTAKDKASLFY
+272 MTAKNKASLFY

-292 LKGILYPY
+292 LKGVLYTY
-300 QLSESLLYNDDTVV
+300 KLSESLLYNDDTIV

-328 YFTTMYDWDEF
+328 YFTTMYDWEEF
-339 NDIENKPKKVDI
+339 KDIENKPKKVDI

-363 KINKKNQEEK
+363 KINKKNQEEN
-373 KAIKEEQKAMEI
+373 KAMKQKHSQEPS
-385 KKRAMKKR
+385 K
-393 KKAMEEE
+393 
-400 ANEIEEETKEVEEEK
+400 TKS
-415 KEVEEEVI
+415 
-423 EPPKIKF
+423 
-430 PELKRLDPGNNLY
+430 PELKRLDPGSKMY

-450 IRELAEYFE
+450 IRDLAEYFE
-459 TYYELDITDLII
+459 TNHELNRTDLII
-471 KLSILYIIPL
+471 KFSMLYTIPIIN
-481 IYSYNDELNDLGTA
+481 SYNDELNDLETE
-495 ELTTSILESQ
+495 ELTASISESQ
-505 RMTTRNIKQLKTIVK
+505 RMTTRNMKQLKTIVK

-543 TYREY
+543 KYREY
-548 DIGFSK
+548 DIGFTN

-560 LNKECDE
+560 FNIECDE
-567 PRKWYL
+567 PKKWYL
-573 LIMGFYKDYIEEH
+573 LIMGFYKDYTEEH
-586 KDLIESFFKIPK
+586 KDLIVSFFKMPA
-598 LQETLNQYFDLCD
+598 LH
-611 KLYLICDYMNEN
+611 
-623 PFNTIKLSKNGTTVY
+623 S
-638 DYKKRDWMRGFQDLL
+638 
-653 SKRKDVI
+653 I
-660 LNEKGDE
+660 LE
-667 SYER
+667 SYFNLCEKL

>member
-11 PIETDIKPY
+11 PIENDIKPY
-20 CLDGKDIKTALED
+20 CLDGKDIKTAFED
-33 IKNSLLFLSDK
+33 IKNSRRFLSDK
-44 IEGEEKIKAIELLT
+44 IEGEEEVKVIELLT
-58 DLIYLRNS
+58 NLIYLRNS

-77 ELDKLYKYYKV
+77 ELDKLYKNYKV
-88 EVISEDR
+88 EVISEDC
-95 FSKVSSNRDFLKEIN
+95 FSKVNSNRDFLKEIN

-161 INNQV
+161 MNNRV
-166 DKFSYQE
+166 DEFSYQE

-193 LKKGNDM
+193 LKKDNDM
-200 FADCPYYYDIDVS
+200 FADCPYFYDIDVS
-213 NMFRRKHKKARYYNA
+213 NMFCRKYKTAEYYSV

-234 RVNEMLDQQK
+234 RINNMLDQQK
-244 DEKYILD
+244 DDKYILD

-259 QYNGYVVFESDNE
+259 QYNGYVVFKSDDK

-292 LKGILYPY
+292 LKGVLYTY
-300 QLSESLLYNDDTVV
+300 KLSESLLYNDDDTIV

-328 YFTTMYDWDEF
+328 YFTTMYDWEEF
-339 NDIENKPKKVDI
+339 KDIENKPKKVDI

-363 KINKKNQEEK
+363 KINKKNQEEN
-373 KAIKEEQKAMEI
+373 KAM
-385 KKRAMKKR
+385 KQKHS
-393 KKAMEEE
+393 
-400 ANEIEEETKEVEEEK
+400 KE
-415 KEVEEEVI
+415 
-423 EPPKIKF
+423 PSNIKF
-430 PELKRLDPGNNLY
+430 PELKRLDPGSKMY

-450 IRELAEYFE
+450 IRELAGVFE
-459 TYYELDITDLII
+459 KVLGLNRAELII
-471 KLSILYIIPL
+471 KFSMLYTIPIIN
-481 IYSYNDELNDLGTA
+481 SYNNELNELGVA
-495 ELTTSILESQ
+495 ELTASISDSNK
-505 RMTTRNIKQLKTIVK
+505 MTTRNMKQLKTIVK

-543 TYREY
+543 NFREY
-548 DIGFSK
+548 DIGFTN

-560 LNKECDE
+560 FNIECDE
-567 PRKWYL
+567 PKKWYL
-573 LIMGFYKDYIEEH
+573 LIMGFYKDYTEEH
-586 KDLIESFFKIPK
+586 KDLIVSFFKMPSLCSI
-598 LQETLNQYFDLCD
+598 LESYFDLCE

-623 PFNTIKLSKNGTTVY
+623 PFNTIMLSKNGTTIY
-638 DYKKRDWMRGFQDLL
+638 DYKKKDWMGGFQDLL
-653 SKRKDVI
+653 SRNMDKI

>member
-11 PIETDIKPY
+11 PIENDIKPY

-44 IEGEEKIKAIELLT
+44 IEGEEEVKVIELLT
-58 DLIYLRNS
+58 NLIYLRNS

-77 ELDKLYKYYKV
+77 ELDKLYKNYKV
-88 EVISEDR
+88 EVISEDC

-110 DRTDYIFF
+110 NRTDFIFF

-133 EKSIERQR
+133 EKSIKRQR

-161 INNQV
+161 MNNRV
-166 DKFSYQE
+166 NELSYQE

-193 LKKGNDM
+193 LKKDNNM
-200 FADCPYYYDIDVS
+200 FADCPYFYDIDVS
-213 NMFRRKHKKARYYNA
+213 NMFRRKHKTSGYYSV

-234 RVNEMLDQQK
+234 RINDMLDQQK
-244 DEKYILD
+244 DDKYILN

-259 QYNGYVVFESDNE
+259 QYNGYVVFKSDDK
-272 MTAKDKASLFY
+272 MTAKNKASLFY

-292 LKGILYPY
+292 LKGVLYTY
-300 QLSESLLYNDDTVV
+300 KLSESLLYNDDTIV

-328 YFTTMYDWDEF
+328 YFTTMYDWEEF
-339 NDIENKPKKVDI
+339 KDIENKPKKVDI
-351 LNAFLYSYMLAC
+351 LNAFLRSYMLAC
-363 KINKKNQEEK
+363 KINKKTQEEN
-373 KAIKEEQKAMEI
+373 KAMKQKHSQEPS
-385 KKRAMKKR
+385 K
-393 KKAMEEE
+393 
-400 ANEIEEETKEVEEEK
+400 TKS
-415 KEVEEEVI
+415 
-423 EPPKIKF
+423 
-430 PELKRLDPGNNLY
+430 PELKRLDPGSKMY

-450 IRELAEYFE
+450 IRDLAEYFE
-459 TYYELDITDLII
+459 TNHELNRTDLII
-471 KLSILYIIPL
+471 KFSMLYTIPIIN
-481 IYSYNDELNDLGTA
+481 SYNDELNDLETE
-495 ELTTSILESQ
+495 ELTASISESQ
-505 RMTTRNIKQLKTIVK
+505 RMTTRNMKQLKPIVK

-543 TYREY
+543 NYREY
-548 DIGFSK
+548 DIGFTN

-560 LNKECDE
+560 FNIECDE
-567 PRKWYL
+567 PKKWYL
-573 LIMGFYKDYIEEH
+573 LIMGFYKDYTEEH
-586 KDLIESFFKIPK
+586 KDLIVSFFKMPT
-598 LQETLNQYFDLCD
+598 LQSILESYFDLCE
-611 KLYLICDYMNEN
+611 KLYLICDSMNEN
-623 PFNTIKLSKNGTTVY
+623 PFNTIMLSKNGTTIY
-638 DYKKRDWMRGFQDLL
+638 DYKKKDWMGGFQDLL
-653 SKRKDVI
+653 SRNTNKI
-660 LNEKGDE
+660 LNKKGDE

>member
-11 PIETDIKPY
+11 PIENDIKPY

-44 IEGEEKIKAIELLT
+44 IEGEEEVKVIELLT
-58 DLIYLRNS
+58 NLIYLRNS
-66 ISPKFVKCTKS
+66 ISPNFVKCTKS
-77 ELDKLYKYYKV
+77 ELDKLYKNYKV
-88 EVISEDR
+88 EVISEDC
-95 FSKVSSNRDFLKEIN
+95 FSKVNSNRDFLKEIN

-161 INNQV
+161 MNNRV
-166 DKFSYQE
+166 NELSYQE

-193 LKKGNDM
+193 LKKDNDM
-200 FADCPYYYDIDVS
+200 FADCPYFYDIDVS
-213 NMFRRKHKKARYYNA
+213 NMFCRKYKTAEYYSV

-234 RVNEMLDQQK
+234 RINNMLDQQK
-244 DEKYILD
+244 DDKYILD

-259 QYNGYVVFESDNE
+259 QYNGYVVFKSDDK

-292 LKGILYPY
+292 LKGVLYTY
-300 QLSESLLYNDDTVV
+300 KLSESLLYNNDIVV

-328 YFTTMYDWDEF
+328 YFTTMYDWEEF
-339 NDIENKPKKVDI
+339 KDIENKPKKVDI

-363 KINKKNQEEK
+363 KINKKNQEEN
-373 KAIKEEQKAMEI
+373 KAM
-385 KKRAMKKR
+385 KQKHS
-393 KKAMEEE
+393 
-400 ANEIEEETKEVEEEK
+400 KE
-415 KEVEEEVI
+415 
-423 EPPKIKF
+423 PSNIKF
-430 PELKRLDPGNNLY
+430 PELKKLDPGSKMY

-450 IRELAEYFE
+450 IRELAGVFE
-459 TYYELDITDLII
+459 KVLGLKRAELII
-471 KLSILYIIPL
+471 KFSMLYTLPIIN
-481 IYSYNDELNDLGTA
+481 SYNNELNELGVA
-495 ELTTSILESQ
+495 ELTASISDSQ
-505 RMTTRNIKQLKTIVK
+505 RMTTRNMKQLKTIVK

-543 TYREY
+543 NFREY
-548 DIGFSK
+548 DIGFTN

-560 LNKECDE
+560 FNIECDE
-567 PRKWYL
+567 PKKWYL
-573 LIMGFYKDYIEEH
+573 LIMGFYKDYTEEH
-586 KDLIESFFKIPK
+586 KDLIVSFFKMPSLCSI
-598 LQETLNQYFDLCD
+598 LESYFDLCE

-623 PFNTIKLSKNGTTVY
+623 PFNTIMLSKNGTTIY
-638 DYKKRDWMRGFQDLL
+638 DYKKKDWMGGFQDLL
-653 SKRKDVI
+653 SRNTDKI

>member
-11 PIETDIKPY
+11 PIENDIKPY
-20 CLDGKDIKTALED
+20 YLDGKDIKTALED

-44 IEGEEKIKAIELLT
+44 IEGEEEVKVIEVLT

-66 ISPKFVKCTKS
+66 ISPLFIKCTKS
-77 ELDKLYKYYKV
+77 ELDKLYKNYKV

-95 FSKVSSNRDFLKEIN
+95 FSKVNSNRDFLKEIN

-133 EKSIERQR
+133 EKSIERQH

-146 VDVILDPDKVYSPID
+146 VDIILDPDKVYSPID
-161 INNQV
+161 MNNRV
-166 DKFSYQE
+166 DEFSYQE

-193 LKKGNDM
+193 LKKDNDM
-200 FADCPYYYDIDVS
+200 FADCPYFYDIDVS
-213 NMFRRKHKKARYYNA
+213 NMFRRKHKTAGYYSV

-234 RVNEMLDQQK
+234 RINNILDQQK
-244 DEKYILD
+244 DDKYILD

-259 QYNGYVVFESDNE
+259 QYNGYVVFKSDDK
-272 MTAKDKASLFY
+272 MTAKNKASLFY

-292 LKGILYPY
+292 LKGVLYTY
-300 QLSESLLYNDDTVV
+300 KLSESLLYNDDTIV

-328 YFTTMYDWDEF
+328 YFTTMYDWEEF
-339 NDIENKPKKVDI
+339 KDIENKPKKVDI

-363 KINKKNQEEK
+363 KINKKNQEEN
-373 KAIKEEQKAMEI
+373 KAMKQKHSQEPS
-385 KKRAMKKR
+385 K
-393 KKAMEEE
+393 
-400 ANEIEEETKEVEEEK
+400 TKS
-415 KEVEEEVI
+415 
-423 EPPKIKF
+423 
-430 PELKRLDPGNNLY
+430 PELKRLDPGSKMY

-450 IRELAEYFE
+450 IRDLAEYFE
-459 TYYELDITDLII
+459 TNHELNRTDLII
-471 KLSILYIIPL
+471 KFSMLYTIPIIN
-481 IYSYNDELNDLGTA
+481 SYNDELNDLETE
-495 ELTTSILESQ
+495 ELTASISESQ
-505 RMTTRNIKQLKTIVK
+505 RMTTRNMKQLKTIVK

-543 TYREY
+543 KYREY
-548 DIGFSK
+548 DIGFTN

-560 LNKECDE
+560 FNIECDE
-567 PRKWYL
+567 PKKWYL
-573 LIMGFYKDYIEEH
+573 LIMGFYKDYTEEH
-586 KDLIESFFKIPK
+586 KDLIVSFFKMPALHSI
-598 LQETLNQYFDLCD
+598 LESYFNLCE

-623 PFNTIKLSKNGTTVY
+623 PFNTIKLSKNGTTIY
-638 DYKKRDWMRGFQDLL
+638 DYKKKDWMGGFQDLL
-653 SKRKDVI
+653 SRNMDEI
-660 LNEKGDE
+660 LNKKGDE

>member
-11 PIETDIKPY
+11 PIENDIKPY

-44 IEGEEKIKAIELLT
+44 IEGEEEVKVIELLAN
-58 DLIYLRNS
+58 LIYLRNS
-66 ISPKFVKCTKS
+66 ISPLFIKCTES

-88 EVISEDR
+88 EVISEDC

-110 DRTDYIFF
+110 DRTDFIFF

-161 INNQV
+161 MNNRV
-166 DKFSYQE
+166 DEFSYQE

-193 LKKGNDM
+193 LKKDNDM
-200 FADCPYYYDIDVS
+200 FADCPYFYDIDVS
-213 NMFRRKHKKARYYNA
+213 NMFRRKHKTAGYYSV

-234 RVNEMLDQQK
+234 RINNMLDQQK
-244 DEKYILD
+244 DDKYILN

-259 QYNGYVVFESDNE
+259 QYNGYVVFKSDDK
-272 MTAKDKASLFY
+272 MTAKNKASLFY

-292 LKGILYPY
+292 LKGVLYTY
-300 QLSESLLYNDDTVV
+300 KLSESLLYNDDTIV

-328 YFTTMYDWDEF
+328 YFTTMYDWEEF
-339 NDIENKPKKVDI
+339 KDIENKPKKVDI
-351 LNAFLYSYMLAC
+351 LNAFLRSYMLAC
-363 KINKKNQEEK
+363 KINKKTQEEN
-373 KAIKEEQKAMEI
+373 KAMKQKHSQEPS
-385 KKRAMKKR
+385 K
-393 KKAMEEE
+393 
-400 ANEIEEETKEVEEEK
+400 TKS
-415 KEVEEEVI
+415 
-423 EPPKIKF
+423 
-430 PELKRLDPGNNLY
+430 PELKRLDPGSKMY

-450 IRELAEYFE
+450 IRDLAEYFE
-459 TYYELDITDLII
+459 TNHELNRTDLII
-471 KLSILYIIPL
+471 KFSMLYTVPIIN
-481 IYSYNDELNDLGTA
+481 SYNDELNDLETE
-495 ELTTSILESQ
+495 ELTASISESQ
-505 RMTTRNIKQLKTIVK
+505 RMTTRNMKQLKTIVK

-543 TYREY
+543 NYREY
-548 DIGFSK
+548 DIGFTN

-560 LNKECDE
+560 FNIECDE
-567 PRKWYL
+567 PKKWYL
-573 LIMGFYKDYIEEH
+573 LIMGFYKDYTEEH
-586 KDLIESFFKIPK
+586 KDLIVSFFKMP
-598 LQETLNQYFDLCD
+598 TLHSILESYFDLCE
-611 KLYLICDYMNEN
+611 KLYLICDSMNEN
-623 PFNTIKLSKNGTTVY
+623 PFNTIMLSKNGTAIY
-638 DYKKRDWMRGFQDLL
+638 DYKKKDWMGGFQDLL
-653 SKRKDVI
+653 SRNTNKI
-660 LNEKGDE
+660 LNKKGDE

>member
-11 PIETDIKPY
+11 PIENDIKPY

-44 IEGEEKIKAIELLT
+44 IEGEEEVKVIELLT
-58 DLIYLRNS
+58 NLIYLRNS

-88 EVISEDR
+88 EVISEDC

-110 DRTDYIFF
+110 DRTDFIFF

-133 EKSIERQR
+133 EKSIKRQR

-161 INNQV
+161 MNNRV
-166 DKFSYQE
+166 NELSYQE

-193 LKKGNDM
+193 LKKDNNM
-200 FADCPYYYDIDVS
+200 FADCPYFYDIDVS
-213 NMFRRKHKKARYYNA
+213 NMFRRKHKTSGYYSV

-234 RVNEMLDQQK
+234 RINDMLDQQK
-244 DEKYILD
+244 DDKYILD

-259 QYNGYVVFESDNE
+259 QYNGYVVFKSDDK

-292 LKGILYPY
+292 LKGVLYTY
-300 QLSESLLYNDDTVV
+300 KLSKSLLYNDDTIV

-328 YFTTMYDWDEF
+328 YFTTMYDWEEF
-339 NDIENKPKKVDI
+339 KDIDNKPKKVDI
-351 LNAFLYSYMLAC
+351 LNAFLRSYMLAC
-363 KINKKNQEEK
+363 KINKKTQEEN
-373 KAIKEEQKAMEI
+373 KAMKQKHSQEPS
-385 KKRAMKKR
+385 K
-393 KKAMEEE
+393 
-400 ANEIEEETKEVEEEK
+400 TKS
-415 KEVEEEVI
+415 
-423 EPPKIKF
+423 
-430 PELKRLDPGNNLY
+430 PELKRLDPGSKMY

-450 IRELAEYFE
+450 IRDLAEYFE
-459 TYYELDITDLII
+459 TNHELNRTDLII
-471 KLSILYIIPL
+471 KFSMLYTIPIIN
-481 IYSYNDELNDLGTA
+481 SYNDELNDLETE
-495 ELTTSILESQ
+495 ELTASISESQ
-505 RMTTRNIKQLKTIVK
+505 RMTTRNMKQLKPIVK

-543 TYREY
+543 NYREY
-548 DIGFSK
+548 DIGFTN

-560 LNKECDE
+560 FNIECDE
-567 PRKWYL
+567 PKKWYL
-573 LIMGFYKDYIEEH
+573 LIMGFYKDYTEEH
-586 KDLIESFFKIPK
+586 KDLIVSFFKMP
-598 LQETLNQYFDLCD
+598 TLHSILESYFDLCE
-611 KLYLICDYMNEN
+611 KLYLICDSMNEN
-623 PFNTIKLSKNGTTVY
+623 PFNTIMLSKNGTTIY
-638 DYKKRDWMRGFQDLL
+638 DYKKKDWMGGFQDLL
-653 SKRKDVI
+653 SRNTNKI
-660 LNEKGDE
+660 LNKKGDE

>member
-11 PIETDIKPY
+11 PIENDIKPY

-44 IEGEEKIKAIELLT
+44 IEGEEEVKVIELLT

-77 ELDKLYKYYKV
+77 ELDKLYKNYKV

-95 FSKVSSNRDFLKEIN
+95 FSKVNSNRDFLKEIN

-146 VDVILDPDKVYSPID
+146 VDIILDPDKVYSPID
-161 INNQV
+161 MNNRV
-166 DKFSYQE
+166 NELSYQE

-193 LKKGNDM
+193 LKKDNDM
-200 FADCPYYYDIDVS
+200 FADCPYFYDIDVS
-213 NMFRRKHKKARYYNA
+213 NMFRRKHKTAEYYSV

-234 RVNEMLDQQK
+234 RINDMLDEQK
-244 DEKYILD
+244 DDKYILE

-259 QYNGYVVFESDNE
+259 QYNGYVVFKSDDK

-292 LKGILYPY
+292 LKGVLYTY
-300 QLSESLLYNDDTVV
+300 KLSESLLYNDDTIV

-328 YFTTMYDWDEF
+328 YFTTMYDWEEF
-339 NDIENKPKKVDI
+339 KDIENKPKKVDI
-351 LNAFLYSYMLAC
+351 LNAFLRSYMLAC
-363 KINKKNQEEK
+363 KINKKNQEEN
-373 KAIKEEQKAMEI
+373 KAMKQKHSQEPS
-385 KKRAMKKR
+385 K
-393 KKAMEEE
+393 
-400 ANEIEEETKEVEEEK
+400 TKS
-415 KEVEEEVI
+415 
-423 EPPKIKF
+423 
-430 PELKRLDPGNNLY
+430 PELKRLDPGSKMY

-450 IRELAEYFE
+450 IRDLAEYFE
-459 TYYELDITDLII
+459 TNHELNRTDLII
-471 KLSILYIIPL
+471 KFSMLYTIPIIN
-481 IYSYNDELNDLGTA
+481 SYNDELNDLETE
-495 ELTTSILESQ
+495 ELTASISESQ
-505 RMTTRNIKQLKTIVK
+505 RMTTRNMKQLKTIVK

-543 TYREY
+543 NYREY
-548 DIGFSK
+548 DIGFTN

-560 LNKECDE
+560 FNIECDE
-567 PRKWYL
+567 PKKWYL
-573 LIMGFYKDYIEEH
+573 LIMGFYKDYTEEH
-586 KDLIESFFKIPK
+586 KDLIVSFFKMPALHSI
-598 LQETLNQYFDLCD
+598 LESYFDLCE
-611 KLYLICDYMNEN
+611 KLYLICDSMNEN
-623 PFNTIKLSKNGTTVY
+623 PFNTIKLSKNGTTIY
-638 DYKKRDWMRGFQDLL
+638 DYIEKDWMRGFQFLL
-653 SKRKDVI
+653 NRNTDKI

>member
-11 PIETDIKPY
+11 PIENDIKPY
-20 CLDGKDIKTALED
+20 CLDGKDIKSALED

-44 IEGEEKIKAIELLT
+44 IEGEEEVKVIELLT

-77 ELDKLYKYYKV
+77 ELDKLYKNYKV

-95 FSKVSSNRDFLKEIN
+95 FSKVNSNRDFLKEIN

-161 INNQV
+161 MNNRV
-166 DKFSYQE
+166 NELSYQE

-193 LKKGNDM
+193 LKKDNDM
-200 FADCPYYYDIDVS
+200 FADCPYFYDIDVS
-213 NMFRRKHKKARYYNA
+213 NMFRRRHKTSGYYSV

-234 RVNEMLDQQK
+234 RINNMLDQQK
-244 DEKYILD
+244 DDKYILD

-259 QYNGYVVFESDNE
+259 QYNGYVVFKSDDK

-292 LKGILYPY
+292 LKGVLYTY
-300 QLSESLLYNDDTVV
+300 KLSESLLYNDDTIV

-328 YFTTMYDWDEF
+328 YFTTMYDWEEF
-339 NDIENKPKKVDI
+339 KDIENKPKKVDI
-351 LNAFLYSYMLAC
+351 LNTFLRSYMLAC
-363 KINKKNQEEK
+363 RINKKTQEEN
-373 KAIKEEQKAMEI
+373 KAMKQKHSQEPS
-385 KKRAMKKR
+385 K
-393 KKAMEEE
+393 
-400 ANEIEEETKEVEEEK
+400 TKS
-415 KEVEEEVI
+415 
-423 EPPKIKF
+423 
-430 PELKRLDPGNNLY
+430 PELKRLDPGSKMY

-450 IRELAEYFE
+450 IRDLAEYFE
-459 TYYELDITDLII
+459 TNHELNRTDLII
-471 KLSILYIIPL
+471 KFSMLYTIPIIN
-481 IYSYNDELNDLGTA
+481 SYNDELNDLETE
-495 ELTTSILESQ
+495 ELTASISESQ
-505 RMTTRNIKQLKTIVK
+505 RMTTRNMKQLKTIVK

-543 TYREY
+543 NYREY
-548 DIGFSK
+548 DIGFTN

-560 LNKECDE
+560 FNIECDE
-567 PRKWYL
+567 PKKWYL
-573 LIMGFYKDYIEEH
+573 LIMGFYKDYTEEH
-586 KDLIESFFKIPK
+586 KDLIVSFFKMPALHSI
-598 LQETLNQYFDLCD
+598 LESYFDLCE
-611 KLYLICDYMNEN
+611 KLYLICDSMNEN
-623 PFNTIKLSKNGTTVY
+623 PFNTIKLSKNGTTIY
-638 DYKKRDWMRGFQDLL
+638 DYIEKDWMRGFQFLL
-653 SKRKDVI
+653 NRNTDKI

>member
-11 PIETDIKPY
+11 PIENDIKPY

-44 IEGEEKIKAIELLT
+44 IEGEEEVKVIELLT
-58 DLIYLRNS
+58 NLIYLRNS

-77 ELDKLYKYYKV
+77 ELDKLYKNYKV
-88 EVISEDR
+88 EVISEDC
-95 FSKVSSNRDFLKEIN
+95 FSKVNSNRDFLKEIN

-161 INNQV
+161 MNNRV
-166 DKFSYQE
+166 NELSYQE

-193 LKKGNDM
+193 LKKDNDM
-200 FADCPYYYDIDVS
+200 FADCPYFYDIDVS
-213 NMFRRKHKKARYYNA
+213 NMFCRKYKTAEYYSV

-234 RVNEMLDQQK
+234 RINDMLDQQK
-244 DEKYILD
+244 DDKYILD

-259 QYNGYVVFESDNE
+259 QYNGYVVFKSDDK
-272 MTAKDKASLFY
+272 MTAKDRASLFY

-292 LKGILYPY
+292 LKGVLYTY
-300 QLSESLLYNDDTVV
+300 KLSESLLYNNDIVV

-328 YFTTMYDWDEF
+328 YFTTMYDWEEF
-339 NDIENKPKKVDI
+339 KDIENKPKKVDI

-363 KINKKNQEEK
+363 KINKKNQEEN
-373 KAIKEEQKAMEI
+373 KAM
-385 KKRAMKKR
+385 KQKHS
-393 KKAMEEE
+393 
-400 ANEIEEETKEVEEEK
+400 KE
-415 KEVEEEVI
+415 
-423 EPPKIKF
+423 PSNIKF
-430 PELKRLDPGNNLY
+430 PELKKLDPGSKMY

-450 IRELAEYFE
+450 IRELAGVFE
-459 TYYELDITDLII
+459 KVLGLNRAELII
-471 KLSILYIIPL
+471 KFSMLYTLPIIN
-481 IYSYNDELNDLGTA
+481 SYNNELNELGVA
-495 ELTTSILESQ
+495 ELTASISDSNK
-505 RMTTRNIKQLKTIVK
+505 MTTRNMKQLKTIVK

-543 TYREY
+543 NFREY
-548 DIGFSK
+548 DIGFTN

-560 LNKECDE
+560 FNIECDE
-567 PRKWYL
+567 PKKWYL
-573 LIMGFYKDYIEEH
+573 LIMGFYKDYTEEH
-586 KDLIESFFKIPK
+586 KDLIVSFFKMPSLCSI
-598 LQETLNQYFDLCD
+598 LESYFDLCE

-623 PFNTIKLSKNGTTVY
+623 PFNTIMLSKNGTTIY
-638 DYKKRDWMRGFQDLL
+638 DYKKKDWMGGFQDLL
-653 SKRKDVI
+653 SRNTDKI

>member
-11 PIETDIKPY
+11 PIENDIKPY

-44 IEGEEKIKAIELLT
+44 IEGEEEVKVIELLT

-88 EVISEDR
+88 EVISEDC

-161 INNQV
+161 MNNRV
-166 DKFSYQE
+166 NELSYQE

-193 LKKGNDM
+193 LKKDNDM
-200 FADCPYYYDIDVS
+200 FADCPYFYDIDVS
-213 NMFRRKHKKARYYNA
+213 NMFRRKHKTAGYYNV

-234 RVNEMLDQQK
+234 RINDMLDQQK
-244 DEKYILD
+244 DDKYILD

-259 QYNGYVVFESDNE
+259 QYNGYVVFKSDDK
-272 MTAKDKASLFY
+272 MTAKNKASLFY

-292 LKGILYPY
+292 LKGVLYPY
-300 QLSESLLYNDDTVV
+300 KLSESLLYNDDTIV

-328 YFTTMYDWDEF
+328 YFTTMYDWEEF
-339 NDIENKPKKVDI
+339 KDIENKPKKVDI
-351 LNAFLYSYMLAC
+351 LNTFLRSYMLAC
-363 KINKKNQEEK
+363 KINKKNQEEN
-373 KAIKEEQKAMEI
+373 KEMKQKHS
-385 KKRAMKKR
+385 
-393 KKAMEEE
+393 
-400 ANEIEEETKEVEEEK
+400 KEPSK
-415 KEVEEEVI
+415 
-423 EPPKIKF
+423 PKS
-430 PELKRLDPGNNLY
+430 PELKRLDPESKMY

-450 IRELAEYFE
+450 IRDLAGFFE
-459 TYYELDITDLII
+459 KVSGLNRAELII
-471 KLSILYIIPL
+471 KFSMIYTINL
-481 IYSYNDELNDLGTA
+481 IESYYDELNDLGTA
-495 ELTTSILESQ
+495 ELTASISESQ
-505 RMTTRNIKQLKTIVK
+505 RMTTRNMKQLKTIVK

-543 TYREY
+543 KYREY
-548 DIGFSK
+548 DIGFTS

-560 LNKECDE
+560 INKECDE
-567 PRKWYL
+567 PKKWYL
-573 LIMGFYKDYIEEH
+573 LIMGFYKDYIKEH
-586 KDLIESFFKIPK
+586 KDLVKNPSLCSIKMPSLCSILES
-598 LQETLNQYFDLCD
+598 YFDLCE

-623 PFNTIKLSKNGTTVY
+623 PFNTIMLSKNGTTIY
-638 DYKKRDWMRGFQDLL
+638 DYNKKDWMREFQKLL
-653 SKRKDVI
+653 SKNMNEI
-660 LNEKGDE
+660 LNKKGDE

>member
-11 PIETDIKPY
+11 PIENDIKPY

-44 IEGEEKIKAIELLT
+44 IEGDEEVKVIELLT
-58 DLIYLRNS
+58 NLIYLRNS
-66 ISPKFVKCTKS
+66 ISPLFIKCTKS
-77 ELDKLYKYYKV
+77 ELDKLYKNYKV

-95 FSKVSSNRDFLKEIN
+95 FSKVNSNRDFLKEIN

-146 VDVILDPDKVYSPID
+146 VDIILDPDKVYSPID
-161 INNQV
+161 MNNQV
-166 DKFSYQE
+166 GEFSYQE

-193 LKKGNDM
+193 LKKDNNM
-200 FADCPYYYDIDVS
+200 FAYCPYFYDIDVS
-213 NMFRRKHKKARYYNA
+213 NMFRRKHKTAEYYSV

-234 RVNEMLDQQK
+234 RINDMLDQQK
-244 DEKYILD
+244 DDKYILD

-259 QYNGYVVFESDNE
+259 QYNGYVVFKSDDK

-292 LKGILYPY
+292 LKGVLYTY
-300 QLSESLLYNDDTVV
+300 KLSESLLYNDDTIV

-328 YFTTMYDWDEF
+328 YFTTMYDWEEF
-339 NDIENKPKKVDI
+339 KDIDNKPKKVDI

-363 KINKKNQEEK
+363 KINKKNQEEN
-373 KAIKEEQKAMEI
+373 KAMKQKHSQEPS
-385 KKRAMKKR
+385 K
-393 KKAMEEE
+393 
-400 ANEIEEETKEVEEEK
+400 TKS
-415 KEVEEEVI
+415 
-423 EPPKIKF
+423 
-430 PELKRLDPGNNLY
+430 PELKRLDPGSKMY

-450 IRELAEYFE
+450 IRDLAEYFE
-459 TYYELDITDLII
+459 TNHELNRTDLII
-471 KLSILYIIPL
+471 KFSMLYTVPIIN
-481 IYSYNDELNDLGTA
+481 SYNDELNDLETE
-495 ELTTSILESQ
+495 ELTASISESQ
-505 RMTTRNIKQLKTIVK
+505 RMTTRNMKQLKTIVK

-543 TYREY
+543 NYREY
-548 DIGFSK
+548 DIGFTN

-560 LNKECDE
+560 FNIECDE
-567 PRKWYL
+567 PKKWYL
-573 LIMGFYKDYIEEH
+573 LIMGFYKDYTEEH
-586 KDLIESFFKIPK
+586 KDLIVSSFKMPTLQSILES
-598 LQETLNQYFDLCD
+598 YFDLCE
-611 KLYLICDYMNEN
+611 KLYLICDSMNEN
-623 PFNTIKLSKNGTTVY
+623 PFNTIMLSKNGTTIY
-638 DYKKRDWMRGFQDLL
+638 DYKKKDWMGGFQDLL
-653 SKRKDVI
+653 SRNTNKI
-660 LNEKGDE
+660 LNKKGDE

>member
-11 PIETDIKPY
+11 PIENDIKPY

-44 IEGEEKIKAIELLT
+44 IEGDEEVKVIELLT
-58 DLIYLRNS
+58 NLIYLRNS

-77 ELDKLYKYYKV
+77 ELDKLYKNYKV

-95 FSKVSSNRDFLKEIN
+95 FSKVNSNRDFLKEIN

-146 VDVILDPDKVYSPID
+146 VDIILDPDKVYSPID
-161 INNQV
+161 MNNRV
-166 DKFSYQE
+166 NELSYQE

-193 LKKGNDM
+193 LKKDNDM
-200 FADCPYYYDIDVS
+200 FADCPYFYDIDVS
-213 NMFRRKHKKARYYNA
+213 NMFRRKHKTAEYYSV

-234 RVNEMLDQQK
+234 RINNMLDQQK
-244 DEKYILD
+244 DDKYILD

-259 QYNGYVVFESDNE
+259 QYNGYVVFKSDDK

-292 LKGILYPY
+292 LKGVLYTY
-300 QLSESLLYNDDTVV
+300 KLSESLLYNDDAIV

-328 YFTTMYDWDEF
+328 YFTTMYDWEEF
-339 NDIENKPKKVDI
+339 KDIENKPKKVDI

-363 KINKKNQEEK
+363 KINKKNQ
-373 KAIKEEQKAMEI
+373 KENKAMKQKHSVEPS
-385 KKRAMKKR
+385 K
-393 KKAMEEE
+393 
-400 ANEIEEETKEVEEEK
+400 TKS
-415 KEVEEEVI
+415 
-423 EPPKIKF
+423 
-430 PELKRLDPGNNLY
+430 PELKRLDPGSKMY

-450 IRELAEYFE
+450 IRDLAEYFE
-459 TYYELDITDLII
+459 TNHELNRTDLII
-471 KLSILYIIPL
+471 KFSMLYTIPIIN
-481 IYSYNDELNDLGTA
+481 SYNDELNDLETE
-495 ELTTSILESQ
+495 ELTASISESQ
-505 RMTTRNIKQLKTIVK
+505 RMTTRNMKQLKTIVK

-543 TYREY
+543 NYREY
-548 DIGFSK
+548 DIGFTN

-560 LNKECDE
+560 FNIECDE
-567 PRKWYL
+567 PKKWYL
-573 LIMGFYKDYIEEH
+573 LIMGFYKDYTEEH
-586 KDLIESFFKIPK
+586 KDLIVSFFKMPALHSI
-598 LQETLNQYFDLCD
+598 LESYFDLCE

-623 PFNTIKLSKNGTTVY
+623 PFNTIKLSKNGTTIY
-638 DYKKRDWMRGFQDLL
+638 DYIEKDWMRGFQFLL
-653 SKRKDVI
+653 NRNTDKI